1 MPAMR
6 SDAHD
11 KRLGQLRLFAA
22 SLWLS
27 LVTAVFCAVLPVG
40 APLTTALGSA
50 FNPSTTQVAL
60 GASSSG
66 LRTAVDP
73 ADDDGSGQKGAHV
86 VAPDALPPVQ
96 MAGIPVPLAT
106 ADGVPS
112 PFGVVGAP
120 PRAPRETTQP
130 RGPPQA

>member
-1 MPAMR
+1 MR
-6 SDAHD
+6 TDGHD
-11 KRLGQLRLFAA
+11 KRLGQLKLFAA

-40 APLTTALGSA
+40 APLTTTLGSA
-50 FNPSTTQVAL
+50 FNPSTTQVSL

-66 LRTAVDP
+66 IRASSDQSDEDSAGLK
-73 ADDDGSGQKGAHV
+73 SGG
-86 VAPDALPPVQ
+86 VAASDALPPVL

-112 PFGVVGAP
+112 PYGIVGAP
-120 PRAPRETTQP
+120 PRAPRETAQP